1 MKEQLHTIPISDAMA
16 NAGECPFCYIEQK
29 TEEHMMDFVLG
40 HGASY
45 MEADIRDMTDREGFC
60 RAHFKKMF
68 DYGNSLGNAW
78 ILKTLMKRHEEE
90 MDHVWKTF
98 RPDAA
103 AKRNSLFGKKT
114 DGSSNSIVEWI
125 NRREST
131 CFICNSVKNTFQ
143 AYMKTFFSMYK
154 KDADFRAQVANTKGF
169 CLDHFKVLCEGADE
183 QLSGEEKKE
192 NQITNNVDNGTT
204 ADGTEKEEQSAT
216 ETVEEPADSEE
227 TNDPFAEIPQVVLS
241 KPVDYSLNQAIRQ
254 LEQMEASDERYAQ
267 IVENAEKY
275 PEKLLINLAN
285 NPEMIAFVADY
296 KGNTR
301 DYDKAELTEKELQEE
316 YPLFLQWDKRW
327 GCLAY
332 GDDSNVAISGC
343 GPTTLAMAVVAL
355 TGNDEATPAA
365 IAKFAM
371 QEGYY
376 MSGTGTMW
384 SLMTEGAAAYGV
396 RSEQINISQI
406 EIKQHL
412 DQGDIVI
419 CSVRQGDFTTG
430 GHFILLY
437 DYDDEDEYYDEDE
450 YSEEDTEETAEDTE
464 AEEAVSE
471 ELTEE

>member
-1 MKEQLHTIPISDAMA
+1 MKEQNQRQTQNQTELDERRLRQKKLVRKRKIVLSVMLLTSFLLGCVCGRYFPR
-16 NAGECPFCYIEQK
+16 IELGK
-29 TEEHMMDFVLG
+29 TEEVL
-40 HGASY
+40 AS
-45 MEADIRDMTDREGFC
+45 
-60 RAHFKKMF
+60 AH
-68 DYGNSLGNAW
+68 DNS
-78 ILKTLMKRHEEE
+78 
-90 MDHVWKTF
+90 D
-98 RPDAA
+98 
-103 AKRNSLFGKKT
+103 
-114 DGSSNSIVEWI
+114 
-125 NRREST
+125 
-131 CFICNSVKNTFQ
+131 
-143 AYMKTFFSMYK
+143 
-154 KDADFRAQVANTKGF
+154 
-169 CLDHFKVLCEGADE
+169 
-183 QLSGEEKKE
+183 EEKKE
-192 NQITNNVDNGTT
+192 NQTTNDVNDGTT
-204 ADGTEKEEQSAT
+204 VDKTEKVEQSAT
-216 ETVEEPADSEE
+216 ETVEQTADNEKLTANEGASESGETADSKE

-254 LEQMEASDERYAQ
+254 LEQMEATDERYTE
-267 IVENAEKY
+267 IVKNADKY

-296 KGNTR
+296 EGNTT
-301 DYDKAELTEKELQEE
+301 DYEKAELTAKELQEK

-327 GCLAY
+327 GYLAY

-355 TGNDEATPAA
+355 TGNEEATPAA

-437 DYDDEDEYYDEDE
+437 DYDDEGFSINDPFSLYRSGQKWDYGKIR
-450 YSEEDTEETAEDTE
+450 SQIK
-464 AEEAVSE
+464 AVWA
-471 ELTEE
+471 LKAK

>member
-1 MKEQLHTIPISDAMA
+1 MKEQNQRQIQNQTELDERRLRQKKLVRKRKIVLCVMLLTSFLLGCVCGRYFPEIKL
-16 NAGECPFCYIEQK
+16 GK
-29 TEEHMMDFVLG
+29 TEEVL
-40 HGASY
+40 AS
-45 MEADIRDMTDREGFC
+45 AQD
-60 RAHFKKMF
+60 
-68 DYGNSLGNAW
+68 NS
-78 ILKTLMKRHEEE
+78 
-90 MDHVWKTF
+90 D
-98 RPDAA
+98 
-103 AKRNSLFGKKT
+103 
-114 DGSSNSIVEWI
+114 
-125 NRREST
+125 
-131 CFICNSVKNTFQ
+131 
-143 AYMKTFFSMYK
+143 
-154 KDADFRAQVANTKGF
+154 
-169 CLDHFKVLCEGADE
+169 
-183 QLSGEEKKE
+183 EEKKE
-192 NQITNNVDNGTT
+192 KQTTNVIDNKE
-204 ADGTEKEEQSAT
+204 AIAEETEKVEQPAT
-216 ETVEEPADSEE
+216 EDVEQLTDNEKLTANEGSSESGEPADSEE
-227 TNDPFAEIPQVVLS
+227 SSDPFAEIPQVVLS

-296 KGNTR
+296 KGNTK

-327 GCLAY
+327 GYLAY

-355 TGNDEATPAA
+355 TGNEEATPAA

-376 MSGTGTMW
+376 MPGTGTMW

-396 RSEQINISQI
+396 RSEQIYFSQI

-437 DYDDEDEYYDEDE
+437 DYDDEGFSINDPFSLYRSGQKWDYGKIR
-450 YSEEDTEETAEDTE
+450 SQIK
-464 AEEAVSE
+464 AVWA
-471 ELTEE
+471 LKAK

>member
-1 MKEQLHTIPISDAMA
+1 MLLTSFLLGCVCGRYFPEIKL
-16 NAGECPFCYIEQK
+16 GK
-29 TEEHMMDFVLG
+29 TEEVL
-40 HGASY
+40 AS
-45 MEADIRDMTDREGFC
+45 AQD
-60 RAHFKKMF
+60 
-68 DYGNSLGNAW
+68 NS
-78 ILKTLMKRHEEE
+78 
-90 MDHVWKTF
+90 D
-98 RPDAA
+98 
-103 AKRNSLFGKKT
+103 
-114 DGSSNSIVEWI
+114 
-125 NRREST
+125 
-131 CFICNSVKNTFQ
+131 
-143 AYMKTFFSMYK
+143 
-154 KDADFRAQVANTKGF
+154 
-169 CLDHFKVLCEGADE
+169 
-183 QLSGEEKKE
+183 EEKKE
-192 NQITNNVDNGTT
+192 NQITNDVDNGTT
-204 ADGTEKEEQSAT
+204 AVGTEKEEQSAT

-327 GCLAY
+327 GYLAY

-355 TGNDEATPAA
+355 TGNEEATPAA

-437 DYDDEDEYYDEDE
+437 DYDDEGFSINDPFSLYRSGQKWDYGKIR
-450 YSEEDTEETAEDTE
+450 SQIK
-464 AEEAVSE
+464 AVWA
-471 ELTEE
+471 LKAK

>member
-1 MKEQLHTIPISDAMA
+1 MKEQNQHQIQNQTELDERRLRQKKLVRKRKIVLSVMLLTSFLLGCVCGRYFP
-16 NAGECPFCYIEQK
+16 EIEFGK
-29 TEEHMMDFVLG
+29 TEEVL
-40 HGASY
+40 AS
-45 MEADIRDMTDREGFC
+45 AQD
-60 RAHFKKMF
+60 
-68 DYGNSLGNAW
+68 NS
-78 ILKTLMKRHEEE
+78 
-90 MDHVWKTF
+90 D
-98 RPDAA
+98 
-103 AKRNSLFGKKT
+103 
-114 DGSSNSIVEWI
+114 
-125 NRREST
+125 
-131 CFICNSVKNTFQ
+131 
-143 AYMKTFFSMYK
+143 
-154 KDADFRAQVANTKGF
+154 
-169 CLDHFKVLCEGADE
+169 
-183 QLSGEEKKE
+183 EEKKE
-192 NQITNNVDNGTT
+192 NQTANDLDTDNEKTT
-204 ADGTEKEEQSAT
+204 ANAQSS
-216 ETVEEPADSEE
+216 ENKEPADSEE

-254 LEQMEASDERYAQ
+254 LEQMEAADERYAQ

-332 GDDSNVAISGC
+332 GDESNVAISGC

-355 TGNDEATPAA
+355 IGNKEATPAA
-365 IAKFAM
+365 VAKFAM

-384 SLMTEGAAAYGV
+384 SLMTEGAAAYDV
-396 RSEQINISQI
+396 HSEQINISQI

-437 DYDDEDEYYDEDE
+437 DYDDEGFSINDPFSLYRSGQKWDYGKIR
-450 YSEEDTEETAEDTE
+450 SQIK
-464 AEEAVSE
+464 AVWA
-471 ELTEE
+471 LRAK

>member
-1 MKEQLHTIPISDAMA
+1 MKEQNQHQMQNQTELDARRLRQKKLVRKRKIVLSVMLLTSFLL
-16 NAGECPFCYIEQK
+16 GCVCGRYFPEIEFGK
-29 TEEHMMDFVLG
+29 TEEVL
-40 HGASY
+40 AS
-45 MEADIRDMTDREGFC
+45 AQD
-60 RAHFKKMF
+60 
-68 DYGNSLGNAW
+68 NS
-78 ILKTLMKRHEEE
+78 
-90 MDHVWKTF
+90 D
-98 RPDAA
+98 
-103 AKRNSLFGKKT
+103 
-114 DGSSNSIVEWI
+114 
-125 NRREST
+125 
-131 CFICNSVKNTFQ
+131 
-143 AYMKTFFSMYK
+143 
-154 KDADFRAQVANTKGF
+154 
-169 CLDHFKVLCEGADE
+169 
-183 QLSGEEKKE
+183 EEKKE
-192 NQITNNVDNGTT
+192 NQTANDLETDNEKPT
-204 ADGTEKEEQSAT
+204 ANAQASENK
-216 ETVEEPADSEE
+216 EPADSEE

-254 LEQMEASDERYAQ
+254 LEQMESTDERYAQ

-355 TGNDEATPAA
+355 TGNKEATPAA
-365 IAKFAM
+365 VAKFAM

-384 SLMTEGAAAYGV
+384 SLMTEGAAAYDV
-396 RSEQINISQI
+396 HSEQINISQI

-437 DYDDEDEYYDEDE
+437 DYDDEGFSINDPFSLYRSGQKWDYGKIR
-450 YSEEDTEETAEDTE
+450 SQIK
-464 AEEAVSE
+464 AVWA
-471 ELTEE
+471 LKAK

>member
-1 MKEQLHTIPISDAMA
+1 MKEQNQRQIQNQTELDERRMRQKKLVRKRKIVLSVMLLTSFLLGCVCGRYFP
-16 NAGECPFCYIEQK
+16 EIELGK
-29 TEEHMMDFVLG
+29 TEEVL
-40 HGASY
+40 AS
-45 MEADIRDMTDREGFC
+45 AQD
-60 RAHFKKMF
+60 
-68 DYGNSLGNAW
+68 NSN
-78 ILKTLMKRHEEE
+78 
-90 MDHVWKTF
+90 
-98 RPDAA
+98 
-103 AKRNSLFGKKT
+103 
-114 DGSSNSIVEWI
+114 
-125 NRREST
+125 
-131 CFICNSVKNTFQ
+131 
-143 AYMKTFFSMYK
+143 
-154 KDADFRAQVANTKGF
+154 
-169 CLDHFKVLCEGADE
+169 
-183 QLSGEEKKE
+183 EEKKE
-192 NQITNNVDNGTT
+192 NQITNDVGIENEKLTDN
-204 ADGTEKEEQSAT
+204 AESSEI
-216 ETVEEPADSEE
+216 EEPADSEE

-301 DYDKAELTEKELQEE
+301 DYDKAELTEKELQEA
-316 YPLFLQWDKRW
+316 LFLQWDKRW

-355 TGNDEATPAA
+355 TGNEEATPAA

-371 QEGYY
+371 QEGFY

-396 RSEQINISQI
+396 RSEQINISQT

-437 DYDDEDEYYDEDE
+437 DYNDEGFSINDPFSLYRSGQKWNYGKIR
-450 YSEEDTEETAEDTE
+450 SQIK
-464 AEEAVSE
+464 AVWA
-471 ELTEE
+471 LKAK

>member
-1 MKEQLHTIPISDAMA
+1 MKEQNQRQIQNQTELDERRLRQKKLVRKRKIVLSVMLLTSFLLGCVCGRYFPEIKL
-16 NAGECPFCYIEQK
+16 GK
-29 TEEHMMDFVLG
+29 TEEVL
-40 HGASY
+40 AS
-45 MEADIRDMTDREGFC
+45 AQD
-60 RAHFKKMF
+60 
-68 DYGNSLGNAW
+68 NS
-78 ILKTLMKRHEEE
+78 
-90 MDHVWKTF
+90 D
-98 RPDAA
+98 
-103 AKRNSLFGKKT
+103 
-114 DGSSNSIVEWI
+114 
-125 NRREST
+125 
-131 CFICNSVKNTFQ
+131 
-143 AYMKTFFSMYK
+143 
-154 KDADFRAQVANTKGF
+154 
-169 CLDHFKVLCEGADE
+169 
-183 QLSGEEKKE
+183 EEKKE
-192 NQITNNVDNGTT
+192 NQMTNVMDNKE
-204 ADGTEKEEQSAT
+204 AIAEETEKVEQPAT
-216 ETVEEPADSEE
+216 EDVEQLTDNEKLTANEDSSESGEPADSEE

-296 KGNTR
+296 KGNTK

-327 GCLAY
+327 GYLAY

-355 TGNDEATPAA
+355 TGNEEATPAT

-437 DYDDEDEYYDEDE
+437 DYDDEGFSINDPFSLYRSGQKWDYGKIR
-450 YSEEDTEETAEDTE
+450 SQIK
-464 AEEAVSE
+464 AVWA
-471 ELTEE
+471 LKAK

>member
-1 MKEQLHTIPISDAMA
+1 MKEQNQRQIQNQTELDERRLRQKKLVRKRKIVLSVMLLTSFLLGCVCGRYFPEIKL
-16 NAGECPFCYIEQK
+16 GK
-29 TEEHMMDFVLG
+29 TEEVL
-40 HGASY
+40 AS
-45 MEADIRDMTDREGFC
+45 
-60 RAHFKKMF
+60 
-68 DYGNSLGNAW
+68 
-78 ILKTLMKRHEEE
+78 
-90 MDHVWKTF
+90 
-98 RPDAA
+98 
-103 AKRNSLFGKKT
+103 
-114 DGSSNSIVEWI
+114 
-125 NRREST
+125 
-131 CFICNSVKNTFQ
+131 
-143 AYMKTFFSMYK
+143 
-154 KDADFRAQVANTKGF
+154 AQDN
-169 CLDHFKVLCEGADE
+169 
-183 QLSGEEKKE
+183 SGEEKKE
-192 NQITNNVDNGTT
+192 NQITNDVEIENEKLTDN
-204 ADGTEKEEQSAT
+204 AESSEI
-216 ETVEEPADSEE
+216 EEPEDSEE

-355 TGNDEATPAA
+355 TGNEEATPAA

-406 EIKQHL
+406 EIKQL
-412 DQGDIVI
+412 IDQGDIVI

-437 DYDDEDEYYDEDE
+437 DYDNTGFCVKDPNRVSNSSRTWDYDTL
-450 YSEEDTEETAEDTE
+450 SPQIKNLWIISPTGF
-464 AEEAVSE
+464 
-471 ELTEE
+471 

>member
-1 MKEQLHTIPISDAMA
+1 MKEQNQRQIQNQTELDERRMRQKKLVRKRKIVLSVMLLTSFLLGCVCGRYFP
-16 NAGECPFCYIEQK
+16 EIELGK
-29 TEEHMMDFVLG
+29 TEEVL
-40 HGASY
+40 AS
-45 MEADIRDMTDREGFC
+45 AQD
-60 RAHFKKMF
+60 
-68 DYGNSLGNAW
+68 NS
-78 ILKTLMKRHEEE
+78 
-90 MDHVWKTF
+90 D
-98 RPDAA
+98 
-103 AKRNSLFGKKT
+103 
-114 DGSSNSIVEWI
+114 
-125 NRREST
+125 
-131 CFICNSVKNTFQ
+131 
-143 AYMKTFFSMYK
+143 
-154 KDADFRAQVANTKGF
+154 
-169 CLDHFKVLCEGADE
+169 
-183 QLSGEEKKE
+183 EEKKE
-192 NQITNNVDNGTT
+192 NQITNDVEIENEKLTDN
-204 ADGTEKEEQSAT
+204 AESSEI
-216 ETVEEPADSEE
+216 EEPADSEE

-301 DYDKAELTEKELQEE
+301 DYDKAELTERELQEE

-355 TGNDEATPAA
+355 TGNEEATPAA

-437 DYDDEDEYYDEDE
+437 DYDDEGFSINDPFSLYRSGQKWDYGKIR
-450 YSEEDTEETAEDTE
+450 SQIK
-464 AEEAVSE
+464 AVWA
-471 ELTEE
+471 LKAK

>member
-1 MKEQLHTIPISDAMA
+1 MKEQNQRQTQNQTELDERRLRQKKLVRKRKIVLSVMLLTSFLLGCVCGRYFP
-16 NAGECPFCYIEQK
+16 EIELGK
-29 TEEHMMDFVLG
+29 TEEVL
-40 HGASY
+40 AS
-45 MEADIRDMTDREGFC
+45 AQD
-60 RAHFKKMF
+60 
-68 DYGNSLGNAW
+68 NS
-78 ILKTLMKRHEEE
+78 
-90 MDHVWKTF
+90 D
-98 RPDAA
+98 
-103 AKRNSLFGKKT
+103 
-114 DGSSNSIVEWI
+114 
-125 NRREST
+125 
-131 CFICNSVKNTFQ
+131 
-143 AYMKTFFSMYK
+143 
-154 KDADFRAQVANTKGF
+154 
-169 CLDHFKVLCEGADE
+169 
-183 QLSGEEKKE
+183 EEKKE
-192 NQITNNVDNGTT
+192 NQITNGVGIENEKLTDN
-204 ADGTEKEEQSAT
+204 AESSEI
-216 ETVEEPADSEE
+216 EEPADSEE

-254 LEQMEASDERYAQ
+254 LEQMEAADERYAQ

-285 NPEMIAFVADY
+285 NSEMIAFVADY

-355 TGNDEATPAA
+355 TGNEEATPAA

-437 DYDDEDEYYDEDE
+437 DYDDEGFSINDPFSLYRSGQKWDYGKIR
-450 YSEEDTEETAEDTE
+450 SQIK
-464 AEEAVSE
+464 AVWT
-471 ELTEE
+471 LKAK

>member
-1 MKEQLHTIPISDAMA
+1 MKEQNQHQIKNQTELDARRLRQKKLVRKRKIVLSVMLLTSFLL
-16 NAGECPFCYIEQK
+16 GCVCGRYFPEIEFGK
-29 TEEHMMDFVLG
+29 TEEVL
-40 HGASY
+40 AS
-45 MEADIRDMTDREGFC
+45 AQD
-60 RAHFKKMF
+60 
-68 DYGNSLGNAW
+68 NS
-78 ILKTLMKRHEEE
+78 
-90 MDHVWKTF
+90 D
-98 RPDAA
+98 
-103 AKRNSLFGKKT
+103 
-114 DGSSNSIVEWI
+114 
-125 NRREST
+125 
-131 CFICNSVKNTFQ
+131 
-143 AYMKTFFSMYK
+143 
-154 KDADFRAQVANTKGF
+154 
-169 CLDHFKVLCEGADE
+169 
-183 QLSGEEKKE
+183 EEKKE
-192 NQITNNVDNGTT
+192 NQTANDLDTDNEKPT
-204 ADGTEKEEQSAT
+204 ANAQSS
-216 ETVEEPADSEE
+216 ENKEPADSEE

-254 LEQMEASDERYAQ
+254 LEQMEAADERYAQ

-327 GCLAY
+327 GGLAY

-355 TGNDEATPAA
+355 TGNEEATPAA

-437 DYDDEDEYYDEDE
+437 DYD
-450 YSEEDTEETAEDTE
+450 EEGFSINDPFSLYRSGQKWDYGKIRSQIK
-464 AEEAVSE
+464 AVWA
-471 ELTEE
+471 LKAK